1 MNDIRMRFGKRIRQ
15 LRQMQDLT
23 QEQLAEAA
31 NLSVSFLGGVERGVK
46 SPTIETL
53 EKLAT
58 ALGVTLA
65 EMMNFDSG
73 VKLIDDDKTVR
84 LRRLLSEY
92 TDKIEK
98 LYKE

>member
-1 MNDIRMRFGKRIRQ
+1 MSDIRMRFGKRVRQ

-23 QEQLAEAA
+23 QEQLAEMA

-58 ALGVTLA
+58 ALGVTLG

-73 VKLIDDDKTVR
+73 VKLLDDDKTVQ
-84 LRRLLSEY
+84 LRRILTEY